1 MDHSIIAK
9 NPWDVPGKPQDV
21 KIVDWDKDH
30 MDLEWKPPII
40 DGGAPVDQYIIEK
53 KDKFGDWM
61 PCATVP
67 GDQHHG
73 IVIHS

>member
-40 DGGAPVDQYIIEK
+40 DGG
-53 KDKFGDWM
+53 
-61 PCATVP
+61 
-67 GDQHHG
+67 G
-73 IVIHS
+73 IPAYRMWYFRILTALYYSTN